1 MDIEFS
7 KLDITQ
13 QDIPVWRV
21 DVPSLKTFETP
32 VLKESA
38 WMIDDIDDDKII
50 NDYNYSPEQL
60 RFWYDPN
67 IGMYQEE
74 TKFIYEMFNTEN
86 IINHL
91 DDLFSIKENYELIDK
106 LYQYNRHGSY
116 SSFKEWIKDKVEC
129 EQSIVKDIN
138 GMKIYSHTDTRI
150 YFGTFVIN
158 LKDNTSSTEFDIF
171 GYGPKDKGTGIF
183 FLNDIS
189 TKHSIE
195 HVENDDRLILY
206 NQIRFTVLD

>member
-7 KLDITQ
+7 KLDIPQ

-21 DVPSLKTFETP
+21 DVPSLKTFETS

-38 WMIDDIDDDKII
+38 WILDDIDKDID
-50 NDYNYSPEQL
+50 NDYDWKPEQL

-67 IGMYQEE
+67 IGRYQEE
-74 TKFIYEMFNTEN
+74 TKFIYEMFDTEN
-86 IINHL
+86 IINHI
-91 DDLFSIKENYELIDK
+91 DELFSIKENYELVDK
-106 LYQYNRHGSY
+106 LYQYNRLSKY
-116 SSFKEWIKDKVEC
+116 ASFKEWIMDKVEC

-183 FLNDIS
+183 FLNDTS

-195 HVENDDRLILY
+195 HVEDDDRLILY

>member
-7 KLDITQ
+7 KLDISQ

-21 DVPSLKTFETP
+21 DVPSLKTFETS

-38 WMIDDIDDDKII
+38 WILDDIDKDID
-50 NDYNYSPEQL
+50 NDYDWKPEQL

-67 IGMYQEE
+67 IGRYQEE
-74 TKFIYEMFNTEN
+74 TKFIYEMFDTEN
-86 IINHL
+86 IINHI
-91 DDLFSIKENYELIDK
+91 DELFSIKENYELIDK
-106 LYQYNRHGSY
+106 LYQYNRHDSY

-158 LKDNTSSTEFDIF
+158 LKDNTSSTKFDIF

-195 HVENDDRLILY
+195 HVEDDDRLILY

>member
-1 MDIEFS
+1 MDMEFS

-38 WMIDDIDDDKII
+38 WIIDDIDDDKII
-50 NDYNYSPEQL
+50 NDYNYSPEQF